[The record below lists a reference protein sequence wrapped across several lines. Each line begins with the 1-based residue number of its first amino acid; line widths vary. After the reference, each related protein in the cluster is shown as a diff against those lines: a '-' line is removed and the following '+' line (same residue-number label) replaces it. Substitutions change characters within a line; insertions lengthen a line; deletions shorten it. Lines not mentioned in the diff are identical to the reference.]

1 MYTYKMMGSGTN
13 NTKKKKITRSFDIDS
28 AMVGSIYGTRI
39 AELSPRVTI
48 KI

>member
-1 MYTYKMMGSGTN
+1 MYIY
-13 NTKKKKITRSFDIDS
+13 TKLWAQVLITRKKITPSFDIDA

-39 AELSPRVTI
+39 ARLSPRVTI